1 MRHMDERVVF
11 GQWIKRLRSERDLT
25 QERLGEEVACAVQT
39 IRALESGAR
48 RPSVAM
54 AARLADVLRV
64 PPAERDEFLK
74 LARAKPA
81 VADELSSADS
91 ASRPAH
97 PVFHP
102 PPALTALIGRAG
114 ELKELRDLLVV
125 GRARLVTLLGPGGV
139 GKSRL
144 ANQLAHDVA
153 YQFAQGA
160 LWIPLSSAIQA
171 ESIPVLVAEAMGQ
184 TLQAAAQPAAQLRGL
199 LADRTLLLVLDS
211 FEHLLHASAGDM
223 AVALVEEVL
232 LHAPGVQVVVTSR
245 ERLRLAGERVFEVDG
260 LRFPDPERLSGVE
273 PDALARFD
281 GVMLFLERARQVD
294 RQFSLDASNAGDV
307 ARLCALLQGMPLG
320 IELAASW
327 VRLLSPGEIAK
338 EIAHG
343 LDLLVLADRTQAARH
358 RSMRAVFDHSWMLL
372 QPEERNGLARLSVCR
387 GGFDRGAAREVAGVS
402 LPLLA
407 RLVDKSLVRVVPAKD
422 RATDT
427 PAYRYELHSLLRQ
440 YLREKLNDSGEAQ
453 DVARRHASHFLEVAQ
468 QGASKLVESSRRH
481 GLAMLEADQGNLR
494 AALEWSLEQGNDPTL
509 GLRLAAHLGRFWYLS
524 EQWREGRDWLLKAVQ
539 SAGEDAAARA
549 LAYARLGE
557 IQHALSEHSA
567 ASVAFAHALDLWRAL
582 DRPEDLAWTLVQAGS
597 LASTVGDYS
606 LASAYFDESLAYYRA
621 AGNEAR
627 AAVVLSHMV
636 SAQISTAAYD
646 DAARTADECLAI
658 FRRRHQHGNM
668 IIALNL
674 LGRARLGQG
683 DNERAIALFGE
694 ALELAQGRRSL
705 AGSAWAAL
713 NLGLAY
719 ALQEEFPASGR
730 LYRRALEGYVTLGKR
745 GGILAVL
752 DGLAAV
758 SAGTGRAAE
767 AVHLLAAT
775 GRLRGEIGQQL
786 SEQEETMRK
795 RALAASRVMLAE
807 PAWQAAWQHGMT
819 LSLEQAVELAGIS
832 HLDYLSAV
840 KINSVLSDMAGSSV

>member
-1 MRHMDERVVF
+1 MRHMDERVEF
-11 GQWIKRLRSERDLT
+11 GQWIKRLRGERDLT
-25 QERLGEEVACAVQT
+25 QERLAEEVACAVQT
-39 IRALESGAR
+39 IRAIENGAR

-54 AARLADVLRV
+54 AERLADVLRV
-64 PPAERDEFLK
+64 PPAERGEFLR
-74 LARAKPA
+74 LARARPA
-81 VADELSSADS
+81 PVDEVLSAVS
-91 ASRPAH
+91 ASPPAH
-97 PVFHP
+97 PAFRP
-102 PPALTALIGRAG
+102 PPALTALIGRAA
-114 ELKELRDLLVV
+114 ELKELRDLLIVD
-125 GRARLVTLLGPGGV
+125 RARLVTLLGPGGV

-144 ANQLAHDVA
+144 ASQLAHDLA
-153 YQFAQGA
+153 HQFAQGA

-184 TLQAAAQPAAQLRGL
+184 TLQAAAQPVAQLRGL

-327 VRLLSPGEIAK
+327 VRLLSPREIAE
-338 EIAHG
+338 EITHG
-343 LDLLVLADRTQAARH
+343 LDLLVLSDRTQAARH
-358 RSMRAVFDHSWMLL
+358 RSMRAVFDHSWVLL
-372 QPEERNGLARLSVCR
+372 QPEERNGLARLAVCR
-387 GGFDRGAAREVAGVS
+387 GGFDRAVAREVAGVS

-407 RLVDKSLVRVVPAKD
+407 RLVDKSLIRAAPARD
-422 RATDT
+422 RAADT
-427 PAYRYELHSLLRQ
+427 PAYRYELHNLLRQ

-453 DVARRHASHFLEVAQ
+453 DVAGRHARHFLEVAQ
-468 QGASKLVESSRRH
+468 RGASELVESSRRH

-494 AALEWSLEQGNDPTL
+494 AALEWSLEEGNDPTL

-539 SAGEDAAARA
+539 STGEDAGARA

-557 IQHALSEHSA
+557 IQHALSEHGAASA
-567 ASVAFAHALDLWRAL
+567 AFARALDLWRTL

-597 LASTVGDYS
+597 LASTLGNYS
-606 LASAYFDESLAYYRA
+606 LAFAYFDESLANYRA
-621 AGNEAR
+621 AGNQVR
-627 AAVVLSHMV
+627 VAVVLSHMV

-646 DAARTADECLAI
+646 DAARTAEECLAI
-658 FRRRHQHGNM
+658 FRRHQQHGNM
-668 IIALNL
+668 VIALNL

-683 DNERAIALFGE
+683 DSQRAIDLFGE
-694 ALELAQGRRSL
+694 ALELAQRRQSL
-705 AGSAWAAL
+705 AGITWAAL

-719 ALQEEFPASGR
+719 ALRGEFHVSARS
-730 LYRRALEGYVTLGKR
+730 YRRALEGYVTLGKR
-745 GGILAVL
+745 GGVLAAL
-752 DGLAAV
+752 DGLAAAC
-758 SAGTGRAAE
+758 AGSGRAAE
-767 AVHLLAAT
+767 AAHLLAAT
-775 GRLRGEIGQQL
+775 ERLRGEIGEQL
-786 SEQEETMRK
+786 SAQEETMRK
-795 RALAASRVMLAE
+795 RALAASRVVLAE
-807 PAWQAAWQHGMT
+807 SDWQAAWQYGTT
-819 LSLEQAVELAGIS
+819 LSLEQAVELAW
-832 HLDYLSAV
+832 
-840 KINSVLSDMAGSSV
+840 SVT